1 MHESRRILVVIYCF
15 LGWFCLF
22 YLRSRLTS
30 VCWWVCGGWLCV
42 CVRFILTVFFR
53 IATACHAVDGLLL
66 PRSLPSHEHIC
77 RELTVL
83 VPVGMLPSHMRAGL
97 PAPKQSGSQGLPE
110 AGFRCPRW

>member
-1 MHESRRILVVIYCF
+1 VLIRYKGALPV
-15 LGWFCLF
+15 
-22 YLRSRLTS
+22 
-30 VCWWVCGGWLCV
+30 
-42 CVRFILTVFFR
+42 
-53 IATACHAVDGLLL
+53 
-66 PRSLPSHEHIC
+66 PRSLEIMIKHRKGKGLFRDGAALPSHEHIC